1 MSPKSIIVI
10 YHADCPDGLAAA
22 WVAWKKFGDI
32 ADYFPVFHN
41 NLSLI
46 ESLQG
51 KQVYLLDMTYDM
63 QAMKNLMRSN
73 EVVVLDHH
81 ISRKRETESV
91 PKHLYS
97 ADKSGA
103 GLAWEYFFP
112 DKPLPYLLKLVQE
125 EDLWR
130 FTTENVKEILAA
142 ISIMPFPYEDFPG
155 FEKIVNELEDPKNR
169 PEYVRRGQIVIQHEK
184 VLIQEMVERANI
196 VSFDGYDLMAVNSSI
211 LVSEVGHAIA
221 SANTPGI
228 ALIWAVRHGRIAVS
242 LRGDGSIDVSKIAA
256 KYGGGGH
263 HSAAAFTLPL
273 ETPLPWKY
281 RKTND

>member
-32 ADYFPVFHN
+32 ADYFAVFHN
-41 NLSLI
+41 NTTVISSI
-46 ESLQG
+46 EN
-51 KQVYLLDMTYDM
+51 KQVYLLDLTYEM
-63 QAMKNLMRSN
+63 PIMKELMKKN

-97 ADKSGA
+97 QDKSGT

-112 DKPLPYLLKLVQE
+112 DKPMPYLLGLIQE

-130 FTTENVKEILAA
+130 FKTENVKEILAA
-142 ISIMPFPYEDFPG
+142 ISILPFPYADFPA
-155 FEKIVNELEDPKNR
+155 FDKLVPEIEDPLKR
-169 PEYVRRGQIVIQHEK
+169 AEYVERGKIVIQHEK
-184 VLIQEMVERANI
+184 ILIDEMVLRANL
-196 VSFDGYDLMAVNSSI
+196 VSFDGYEIMAVNSSI

-221 SANTPGI
+221 TKYAPGI
-228 ALIWAVRHGRIAVS
+228 AIIWAVRHGRIAVS
-242 LRGDGSIDVSKIAA
+242 LRGDGNIDVSKIAA

-263 HSAAAFTLPL
+263 NAAAAFTLSID
-273 ETPLPWKY
+273 TPLPWNY
-281 RKTND
+281 IKTNE

>member
-32 ADYFPVFHN
+32 ADYFAVFHN

-46 ESLQG
+46 DGLQG
-51 KQVYLLDMTYDM
+51 KQIYLLDMTYDM
-63 QAMKNLMRSN
+63 QSMKKLMKNN

-81 ISRKRETESV
+81 VSRKRETESV

-97 ADKSGA
+97 SDKSGA
-103 GLAWEYFFP
+103 GLAWEYFFS
-112 DKPLPYLLKLVQE
+112 DKPMPYLLGLVQE

-130 FTTENVKEILAA
+130 FSSENVKEILAA
-142 ISIMPFPYEDFPG
+142 ISIMPFPYENFPE
-155 FEKIVNELEDPKNR
+155 FEKIVNELEDPKKR
-169 PEYVRRGQIVIQHEK
+169 VAYVERGKIVMQHEK
-184 VLIQEMVERANI
+184 VLLQEMVERANP
-196 VSFDGYDLMAVNSSI
+196 VTFDGYDLMAVNSSV
-211 LVSEVGHAIA
+211 LVSELGHELALKN
-221 SANTPGI
+221 SPGI
-228 ALIWAVRHGRIAVS
+228 AIIWSVRHGRIAVS
-242 LRGDGSIDVSKIAA
+242 LRGDGNIDVSKIAT

-273 ETPLPWKY
+273 DTPLPWKY
-281 RKTND
+281 RKEN